1 MTITGNWSANDNGS
15 RITSWEVDDKN
26 LAGGPS
32 ATATSYTWNNV
43 APGEHSIRVRACNA
57 AGCGAWRSKTAD
69 PYGVPSRPTLNV
81 SPGDM
86 TINAS
91 WSANDNGS
99 RITSWE
105 VDDGDLAG
113 GPSATATSYTWSNVA
128 SGDYSIAVR
137 ACNAAGCG
145 EWTSKTADPY
155 GVPSGPTLNVSPG
168 HMTINAN
175 WSANDNGSRIT
186 SWEVDDGD
194 LAGGPSATA
203 TSHTW
208 SNVAPGEHTIRV
220 RACNAAGCGE
230 WTSTMVTVKKV
241 EESDSSSG

>member
-1 MTITGNWSANDNGS
+1 MRTLRHQLLLTHLVSPRG
-15 RITSWEVDDKN
+15 
-26 LAGGPS
+26 
-32 ATATSYTWNNV
+32 
-43 APGEHSIRVRACNA
+43 
-57 AGCGAWRSKTAD
+57 
-69 PYGVPSRPTLNV
+69 PTLNV
-81 SPGDM
+81 SVGDM
-86 TINAS
+86 TISAD

-128 SGDYSIAVR
+128 SGDYSIRVR

-145 EWTSKTADPY
+145 AWTSKTANPY
-155 GVPSGPTLNVSPG
+155 GVPSGSTLNVSVG
-168 HMTINAN
+168 DMTITGN

-186 SWEVDDGD
+186 SWEVDDGN

-203 TSHTW
+203 TSYTW
-208 SNVAPGEHTIRV
+208 NNVAPGDYSIRV

-230 WTSTMVTVKKV
+230 WTSKTANPYGVPSQAHV
-241 EESDSSSG
+241 ERFAWRHDHHRELVR